1 MGLYPSG
8 IDSLELAKLPG
19 DLKSLYIVLG
29 QVRFPYAS
37 NFIIDD
43 GSESVKKYLG
53 GDNVWVERVISVFSS
68 SDDAHNYY
76 RNEDCLATERKCE
89 DYLVS
94 GAFSNQIDIEESF
107 WLVRKMLGLVE
118 PVLVII
124 AIIIVVF
131 TFIRLVDQDARL
143 VALYRS
149 LGATKLD
156 VFTIYL
162 WYLMELCL
170 LSILLAS
177 VIGLVMACIISLL
190 NMPALKVELEAFYGL
205 KPQIPLVL
213 VGINAQIAKLMATIM
228 IIAPATSIL
237 TIDQLSSRN
246 IAKRLKN
253 E

>member
-1 MGLYPSG
+1 M
-8 IDSLELAKLPG
+8 
-19 DLKSLYIVLG
+19 
-29 QVRFPYAS
+29 
-37 NFIIDD
+37 
-43 GSESVKKYLG
+43 
-53 GDNVWVERVISVFSS
+53 
-68 SDDAHNYY
+68 
-76 RNEDCLATERKCE
+76 
-89 DYLVS
+89 
-94 GAFSNQIDIEESF
+94 
-107 WLVRKMLGLVE
+107 
-118 PVLVII
+118 II